1 VVYLF
6 ALIFIAAAIA
16 AIIGLIKP
24 SLFKFKSDVVP
35 NRWKVFG
42 IFFLISFISLAF
54 VGVIASE
61 AESTNNVSA
70 DGKMGSADVHVATS
84 MTEELKPVA
93 DDKESNLGLTHEQFR
108 ASLNQK
114 LKSIK
119 VSHLRPVAE
128 FDLEKG
134 EVNDTFNVMFTDA
147 VGVVGT
153 VSKSSDMVKEIA
165 LLFGGESDQ
174 DAADFLI
181 VTGLIVQT
189 LSPGKDTAPKEL
201 VPLMEKAV
209 ENKNETQTKVI
220 DGKTYTVIDSDV
232 LGLNIVIS
240 SK

>member
-1 VVYLF
+1 
-6 ALIFIAAAIA
+6 
-16 AIIGLIKP
+16 
-24 SLFKFKSDVVP
+24 
-35 NRWKVFG
+35 
-42 IFFLISFISLAF
+42 
-54 VGVIASE
+54 
-61 AESTNNVSA
+61 
-70 DGKMGSADVHVATS
+70 M
-84 MTEELKPVA
+84 
-93 DDKESNLGLTHEQFR
+93 
-108 ASLNQK
+108 
-114 LKSIK
+114 
-119 VSHLRPVAE
+119 RPVAE

-134 EVNDTFNVMFTDA
+134 EVNNTFNVMFTDA

-153 VSKSSDMVKEIA
+153 VSKSSDKVKEITI
-165 LLFGGESDQ
+165 LYGGQTDQ

>member
-1 VVYLF
+1 MVYLF
-6 ALIFIAAAIA
+6 ALIFIGAAIA
-16 AIIGLIKP
+16 AIVGLIKP

-42 IFFLISFISLAF
+42 IFFLVSFVSLAF
-54 VGVIASE
+54 VGVFAPE
-61 AESTNNVSA
+61 VESSNNVSA
-70 DGKMGSADVHVATS
+70 EVKKDATEVQAATS
-84 MTEELKPVA
+84 KVDEQKPVA
-93 DDKESNLGLTHEQFR
+93 DDKERNLGLTHEQFR

-114 LKSIK
+114 LKSVNI
-119 VSHLRPVAE
+119 SYLRPVAE

-134 EVNDTFNVMFTDA
+134 EVNNTFNVMFTDA

-153 VSKSSDMVKEIA
+153 VSKSSDKVKEITI
-165 LLFGGESDQ
+165 LYGGQTDK
-174 DAADFLI
+174 DAADFLV

-240 SK
+240 S

>member
-1 VVYLF
+1 MVYLF

-42 IFFLISFISLAF
+42 IFFLVSFISLAF
-54 VGVIASE
+54 VDVFARE
-61 AESTNNVSA
+61 VESTNKVSTEA
-70 DGKMGSADVHVATS
+70 KKDSTEIQATS
-84 MTEELKPVA
+84 SKTEEKKHVA
-93 DDKESNLGLTHEQFR
+93 DDNESNLGLTHEQFR
-108 ASLNQK
+108 VSLNQK
-114 LKSIK
+114 LKSVNI
-119 VSHLRPVAE
+119 SYLRPVAE

-134 EVNDTFNVMFTDA
+134 EVNDTFNVMLTDN

-153 VSKSSDMVKEIA
+153 VSKSSDKVKEINI
-165 LLFGGESDQ
+165 LYGGESDK
-174 DAADFLI
+174 DAADFLVI
-181 VTGLIVQT
+181 TGLIVQT
-189 LSPGKDTAPKEL
+189 LSLGKDTAPKEL

-209 ENKNETQTKVI
+209 ENKNQVQSKVI

-240 SK
+240 S

>member
-1 VVYLF
+1 MVYLF
-6 ALIFIAAAIA
+6 ALIFIGAAIA
-16 AIIGLIKP
+16 AIVGLIKP

-42 IFFLISFISLAF
+42 IFFLVSFVSLAF
-54 VGVIASE
+54 VGVFAPE
-61 AESTNNVSA
+61 VESSNNVSVEVKKDA
-70 DGKMGSADVHVATS
+70 TEVQAATS
-84 MTEELKPVA
+84 KVDEQKPVA
-93 DDKESNLGLTHEQFR
+93 DDKERNLGLTHEQFR

-153 VSKSSDMVKEIA
+153 VSKSSDMVKEIT

-189 LSPGKDTAPKEL
+189 LSPGKDSAPKEL

-240 SK
+240 S

>member
-1 VVYLF
+1 MVYLF
-6 ALIFIAAAIA
+6 ALIFIGAAIA
-16 AIIGLIKP
+16 AIVGLIKP

-42 IFFLISFISLAF
+42 IFFLVSFVSLAF
-54 VGVIASE
+54 VGVFAPE
-61 AESTNNVSA
+61 VESSNNVSA
-70 DGKMGSADVHVATS
+70 EVKKDATEVQAATS

-153 VSKSSDMVKEIA
+153 VSKSSDMVKEIT

-240 SK
+240 S